1 MTPHAFAQETTLLLT
16 FIRGAVGTSRQKI
29 PEENMNMTTPP
40 LVRLSGFALSALLAV
55 TAAAG
60 CGDANQPPP
69 VSTGTGNDVGTVPPS
84 PLCGG
89 TSTGMGTGT
98 GGFVGG
104 GPATPTA
111 PGISFSPF
119 PPNYGS
125 TVSSAVSPPAISGG
139 TLRVLSDGNTAVAA
153 DPDRDRVYIV
163 DLAARTLRST
173 IVLNPGD
180 EPGRVIGDSQL
191 RAHVALRHGGALVS
205 IDTVTGVL
213 LQRRA
218 VCAAPRG
225 VAYDQAT
232 DLVHVACAGGE
243 LVSLAAG
250 GGDPVRTVMLDRD
263 LRDVVVDGPRLRVSR
278 FLSAEV
284 LTVGADGTV
293 SGRAAPGGF
302 RWIAARGGQLF
313 TPSVAWKMEE
323 MPDGSGTMV
332 LHQRGVNEEVQ
343 PIVGGYGG
351 PDACNGIV
359 HPTVTMV
366 TGDGSVRSGPALAGM
381 VLTVDMAISPDSRRV
396 AFVAA
401 GNATNMIP
409 GDVQPDLTQ
418 VFMSDMDSVTDDTV
432 GCQPDGSH
440 GPCSGVFG
448 GGRGVPSPPP
458 NTMTGS
464 GGTAGG
470 TDKPVCGVPDPNV
483 PQVVGQPTAVAF
495 AGDGSLV
502 VQSREPAMLAF
513 PDGSHVTLST
523 ESRTDTGHLIF
534 HQNAGGFLACASCH
548 AEGND
553 DGRTWNFT
561 CQGPR
566 RTQSLQAGGL
576 RGSEPFH
583 WDGQETDMSRLM
595 TDVFVGRM
603 SGPSLDTAQIDTLL
617 TWIDGQPRVPR
628 AAPTDT
634 AAVERGRVLF
644 NDATRAACASCHS
657 GARFTNNTTVDVGTG
672 RAFQVPS
679 LVGIG
684 SRGPFMHNGCAK
696 TLADRFNPACGGANH
711 GNTSGLSPREI
722 TDLIT
727 YLQSI

>member
-1 MTPHAFAQETTLLLT
+1 MTTSPLGRLSASFCAGLFAAV
-16 FIRGAVGTSRQKI
+16 IAVGCSDQQ
-29 PEENMNMTTPP
+29 TPLP
-40 LVRLSGFALSALLAV
+40 S
-55 TAAAG
+55 
-60 CGDANQPPP
+60 
-69 VSTGTGNDVGTVPPS
+69 GTGGDIGTVTPS
-84 PLCGG
+84 PLCQ
-89 TSTGMGTGT
+89 TSNTG
-98 GGFVGG
+98 VGG
-104 GPATPTA
+104 GFTGGAPTP
-111 PGISFSPF
+111 GGSFSPF
-119 PPNYGS
+119 PPQYGT
-125 TVSSAVSPPAISGG
+125 TVAAPTPPPAISGG
-139 TLRVLSDGNTAVAA
+139 TLRILADGHTAVAA
-153 DPDRDRVYIV
+153 DSDRDQVYIV
-163 DLAARTLRST
+163 NLTTKAVRT
-173 IVLNPGD
+173 VALNAGD
-180 EPGRVIGDSQL
+180 EPGRVVADAAG

-205 IDTVTGVL
+205 IDTVTGEIIS
-213 LQRRA
+213 RRA

-225 VAYDQAT
+225 TAYDPAT
-232 DLVHVACAGGE
+232 DLVHVACSGGE
-243 LVSLAAG
+243 LVSFPAAG
-250 GGDPVRTVMLDRD
+250 GNAVRTLNLSQD
-263 LRDVVVDGPRLRVSR
+263 LRDVVVDGSRLRVSR

-284 LTVGADGTV
+284 LTVRADGTV
-293 SGRAAPGGF
+293 SGRVAPGGF

-332 LHQRGVNEEVQ
+332 LHQRGVAEEVQ

-366 TGDGSVRSGPALAGM
+366 SSDGSVRNGPAMAGM
-381 VLTVDMAISPDSRRV
+381 VLTVDMAISPDSKRV

-418 VFMSDMDSVTDDTV
+418 VFMSDADSVTDDTV
-432 GCQPDGSH
+432 GCQPDGMH
-440 GPCSGVFG
+440 GPCTTGGFVG
-448 GGRGVPSPPP
+448 GGRLPPP
-458 NTMTGS
+458 PDSTSMTGS
-464 GGTAGG
+464 GGTGG
-470 TDKPVCGVPDPNV
+470 PVGCGVPDPNI

-502 VQSREPAMLAF
+502 VQSREPAMLSF
-513 PDGSHVTLST
+513 RDGSHVTLST
-523 ESRTDTGHLIF
+523 ESRTDTGHLVF

-583 WDGQETDMSRLM
+583 WDGEETDMSRLM

-603 SGPSLDTAQIDTLL
+603 SGPTLANDQIDTLL

-644 NDATRAACASCHS
+644 NDANRAACASCHS
-657 GARFTNNTTVDVGTG
+657 GARFTNNSTVDVGTG

-684 SRGPFMHNGCAK
+684 SRPPAALNAKTGPFMHNGSAM
-696 TLADRFNPACGGANH
+696 TLLDRFNPAIGGDKH
-711 GNTSGLSPREI
+711 GNTAGLSGTEI
-722 TDLIT
+722 ADLIA
-727 YLQSI
+727 YMNSL

>member
-1 MTPHAFAQETTLLLT
+1 MK
-16 FIRGAVGTSRQKI
+16 TS
-29 PEENMNMTTPP
+29 PF
-40 LVRLSGFALSALLAV
+40 VRLSGIALSALLAV

-60 CGDANQPPP
+60 CGDANQPQVP
-69 VSTGTGNDVGTVPPS
+69 TGAAGDIGTVPPS

-89 TSTGMGTGT
+89 TASGMGSGS

-104 GPATPTA
+104 GPTPTA
-111 PGISFSPF
+111 PGVSFSPF
-119 PPNYGS
+119 PPNYGV
-125 TVSSAVSPPAISGG
+125 TVSAAVAPPAISGG

-173 IVLNPGD
+173 IMLNPGD

-191 RAHVALRHGGALVS
+191 RAHVALRRGGALVS
-205 IDTVTGVL
+205 IDTVSGAL

-225 VAYDQAT
+225 VAYDKAT
-232 DLVHVACAGGE
+232 DLIHVACAGGE

-250 GGDPVRTVMLDRD
+250 GGDPIRTVMLDHD
-263 LRDVVVDGPRLRVSR
+263 LRDVVVDGPNLRVSR

-293 SGRAAPGGF
+293 SGRVAPGGF

-332 LHQRGVNEEVQ
+332 LHQRGVAEEVQ

-366 TGDGSVRSGPALAGM
+366 TSDGSVRNGPAMAGM
-381 VLTVDMAISPDSRRV
+381 VLTVDMAISPDSKRV

-418 VFMSDMDSVTDDTV
+418 VFMSDADSVTDDTV
-432 GCQPDGSH
+432 GCQPDGTH
-440 GPCSGVFG
+440 GPCTGNFVG
-448 GGRGVPSPPP
+448 GGRLPPP
-458 NTMTGS
+458 PDSTSMTGS
-464 GGTAGG
+464 GGTGG
-470 TDKPVCGVPDPNV
+470 SVGCGVPDPNI

-502 VQSREPAMLAF
+502 VQSREPAMLSF
-513 PDGSHVTLST
+513 RDGSHVTLST
-523 ESRTDTGHLIF
+523 ESRTDTGHLVF

-583 WDGQETDMSRLM
+583 WDGEETDISRLM

-603 SGPSLDTAQIDTLL
+603 SGPTLANDQIDTLL

-628 AAPTDT
+628 MAPTDA
-634 AAVERGRVLF
+634 AAVERGRGLF
-644 NDATRAACASCHS
+644 NDPNRAACASCHT
-657 GARFTNNTTVDVGTG
+657 GARFTNNSTVDVGTG

-696 TLADRFNPACGGANH
+696 TLADRFNPACGGNNH
-711 GNTSGLSPREI
+711 GNTSGLSPSEI
-722 TDLIT
+722 GDLIT
-727 YLQSI
+727 YMQSI